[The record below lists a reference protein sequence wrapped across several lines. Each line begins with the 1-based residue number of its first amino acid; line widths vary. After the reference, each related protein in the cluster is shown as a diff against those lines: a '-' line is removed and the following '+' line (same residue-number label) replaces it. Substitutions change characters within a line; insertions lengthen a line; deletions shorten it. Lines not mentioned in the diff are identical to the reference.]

1 MYIQFHMLIN
11 FLQKISMFL
20 HGNINLKAGKY
31 KIWKLY
37 LFHYIWFKSQSSFI
51 FEIWQLKAVGLG
63 HMMCIFLYTHHKSNM
78 AANEFIWFGDSLV
91 HLYHTIPKQTTDC
104 KICQKVSRH
113 TSYERTKC
121 EENVVWN
128 HLHIVKVFWRRFVIV
143 LFHFLCVISPC
154 H

>member
-91 HLYHTIPKQTTDC
+91 HLAVSYYPPIYISIDFTDM
-104 KICQKVSRH
+104 VDTGR
-113 TSYERTKC
+113 
-121 EENVVWN
+121 NVYPRVCFYA
-128 HLHIVKVFWRRFVIV
+128 LSMVRPMYSFATAT
-143 LFHFLCVISPC
+143 
-154 H
+154 